1 MENRGKPKGS
11 KKSGGAVTGSVKVQT
26 MAVKEAV
33 LTIFNE
39 LNESGEYLRNIAQ
52 EDRKLFLSLLARL
65 IPTAHDVSVDHKI
78 TVNLGEAMAE
88 ADQRLAAMRDVTP
101 IDPAT
106 VRIPATQQE
115 AQRIYGKSGEPPV
128 PDPAHSPGIYD
139 VEAQPGNKEL
149 WEGYDD
155 PQPAQRQKRQRRN
168 RRSA

>member
-11 KKSGGAVTGSVKVQT
+11 PKTGGAVTGSVKVQT

-39 LNESGEYLRNIAQ
+39 LNESGEYLRSIAQ
-52 EDRKLFLSLLARL
+52 EDRKLFLSLLSRL
-65 IPTAHDVSVDHKI
+65 IPNTHDVSVDHKI
-78 TVNLGEAMAE
+78 TVNLGRAMAE

-101 IDPAT
+101 IDPPA
-106 VRIPATQQE
+106 VRIPDTQEQ
-115 AQRIYGKSGEPPV
+115 AQRIYGVPGGPPV
-128 PDPAHSPGIYD
+128 PDPAHNPGLYD

-155 PQPAQRQKRQRRN
+155 PQPAQRQKRQRHN